1 MDIQYNITKKDYIE
15 SVKLAAVATKKQ
27 FLWLCIVGLGLLFF
41 ALFGPKGIKG
51 IGYLGLIGGVAGY
64 FATLHVI
71 SPWQAKISYK
81 NYKIIQDTIT
91 LTLEE
96 DGYTM
101 ESINGTNEMKW
112 ENLLKWREDEK
123 IVLVYYTPKIFHTVP
138 KRLADLGF
146 DIEHFRNLL
155 QENLGAPV

>member
-1 MDIQYNITKKDYIE
+1 MDIQYNITERDYIK
-15 SVKLAAVATKKQ
+15 SAKLAAVATRKQ
-27 FLWLCIVGLGLLFF
+27 FHWLGIVGFGLLLF
-41 ALFGPKGIKG
+41 ALFGPKDIKG
-51 IGYLGLIGGVAGY
+51 FGYIGLIGGVVGY
-64 FATLHVI
+64 LASLHVI
-71 SPWQAKISYK
+71 SPWQAKISYR
-81 NYKIIQDTIT
+81 NYKIIQDTIK

-112 ENLLKWREDEK
+112 ENLLKWREDEN
-123 IVLVYYTPKIFHTVP
+123 IILVYYTPKIFHTVP

-146 DIEHFRNLL
+146 DMEHFRNLL

>member
-1 MDIQYNITKKDYIE
+1 MDIQYKITEKDYIE
-15 SVKLAAVATKKQ
+15 SVKLAAVATRKQ
-27 FLWLCIVGLGLLFF
+27 FQLLGIVGFGLLLL
-41 ALFGPKGIKG
+41 ALFGPKGLKG
-51 IGYLGLIGGVAGY
+51 IGYIGLIGGVVGY
-64 FATLHVI
+64 LATLYVI

-101 ESINGTNEMKW
+101 KSINGTNEMKW
-112 ENLLKWREDEK
+112 ENLLKWRENEN
-123 IVLVYYTPKIFHTVP
+123 IVLVYYTPKIFHAVP

>member
-15 SVKLAAVATKKQ
+15 SVKLAAVATRKQ
-27 FLWLCIVGLGLLFF
+27 FLWIGIVGFGLLLL

-51 IGYLGLIGGVAGY
+51 IGYIGLIGGVAGY
-64 FATLHVI
+64 LATLHVI
-71 SPWQAKISYK
+71 SPWQAKISYRS
-81 NYKIIQDTIT
+81 YKIIQDTIT

-101 ESINGTNEMKW
+101 ETINGTNEMKW
-112 ENLLKWREDEK
+112 ENLLKWREDEN

-138 KRLADLGF
+138 KRIADLGF
-146 DIEHFRNLL
+146 DIEHFINLL
-155 QENLGAPV
+155 QEKLGDPV